1 MSAKVSVQKGTSNLK
16 LKQMAPVTGSSS
28 SATDSPEAEA
38 APAANTRPRVAA
50 AAVLAASRW
59 SKKKVAK
66 EGGGGVTSRPRA
78 FMTLITDKGKERS
91 LPLARPMEILS

>member
-50 AAVLAASRW
+50 AAVLAASRG

-66 EGGGGVTSRPRA
+66 EGGGVTSRPRA